1 WPTISANFSFSRGT
15 SRSGYEAFGELN
27 PLNRG
32 WGGGLSFNV
41 PIFSG
46 FATSHE
52 IAQAEA
58 GEQDARYEQRRAQ
71 LQVEQEVRAALVDL
85 QTAYDALQLANEI
98 AAITDERLT
107 MAEEQ
112 YRIGALDFLQ
122 LQQLIDE
129 NLNAQRQ

>member
-1 WPTISANFSFSRGT
+1 
-15 SRSGYEAFGELN
+15 
-27 PLNRG
+27 
-32 WGGGLSFNV
+32 V
-41 PIFSG
+41 PIFNG

-52 IAQAEA
+52 IAQAQA

-71 LQVEQEVRAALVDL
+71 LQVEQEVRGALVEL

-129 NLNAQRQ
+129 NLNAQRQAVDAQFTFITARATLEEKLGGPIGQ